1 MGKTLVIVES
11 PAKAKT
17 IGRYLGKEYIIEAS
31 KGHIRDLPQKVMGV
45 NTANNYK
52 PMYIDSPDKAAVIKE
67 IKSLAEKCGN
77 VLIATDPDREGEAI
91 AWHIANVLKIDPST
105 KCRITFNEI
114 TKKAV
119 LDAVANPRQID
130 INIVDAQQARRV
142 LDRLYG
148 YELSPLLWKKIQK
161 DLSAGRV
168 QSVATKLVMER
179 DDEINAFEPKEY
191 WEIESEVSKEG
202 AKLKKDRF
210 TIDYYGRK
218 TSDGADKVTLNNK
231 EEADRVLSE
240 VEGRD
245 FTVDSVVTGSK
256 ERKSAAPFTTS
267 TLQQEASRRLGFA
280 PARTMSIAQMLYQG
294 VEVADMGS
302 TSLISYMRTDS
313 VRISEEAVAAARKI
327 IVDKYGKEYLCPYKR
342 EFKNKNSAQDAHEAI
357 RPTHFECEP
366 DIVKSSLTS
375 DQYKLYKLIWERFF
389 ATQMA
394 GAKLDTL
401 NADISCGDNVFKVSG
416 EVVVFDGFLKIYA
429 DLKESDADSKKKE
442 TKLPTLNC
450 GDVLVNH
457 KTTAEQKFTQPKP
470 HYTEATL
477 ISTMEKNGIGRPS
490 TYAPTISTIEKR
502 NYVEKEGKNILI
514 TDIGR
519 VVTDFLQ
526 EHFADVMDVGF
537 TAEMEEKLD
546 SIENGDVS
554 WVSVID
560 GFYPSFHEQIRN
572 VADNTEKI
580 KIEDEKTGEKCP
592 DCGSDLVYKNSRYGR
607 FIACS
612 NYPDCKFSKNIENK
626 LKDTPCPYCGSGINI
641 LKSKK
646 HKNKTF
652 YACDKLGKDPEC
664 SFISWDPPIKDKK
677 CPTCGSFMVYRKFRG
692 KTYQKCG
699 NRDCPTNAKRSRS

>member
-1 MGKTLVIVES
+1 MSRTLVIVES

-17 IGRYLGKEYIIEAS
+17 IGRYLGKDYIIEAS

-52 PMYIDSPDKAAVIKE
+52 PMYIDSPDKLQVIKE
-67 IKSLAEKCGN
+67 IKGLAEKCDN

-91 AWHIANVLKIDPST
+91 AWHIATVLKIDPST

-114 TKKAV
+114 TKNAI
-119 LDAVANPRQID
+119 LAAVANPREID
-130 INIVDAQQARRV
+130 LNVVDAQQARRV

-191 WEIESEVSKEG
+191 WEIRAEVSKEG
-202 AKLKKDRF
+202 TKLKKDRF
-210 TIDYYGRK
+210 TIDFYGK
-218 TSDGADKVTLNNK
+218 KNGGSADKLTLNNK
-231 EEADRVLSE
+231 DEADKVLAE
-240 VEGRD
+240 VQDKD
-245 FTVDSVVTGSK
+245 FVVDSVVRGSK
-256 ERKSAAPFTTS
+256 ERKGAAPFTTS

-280 PARTMSIAQMLYQG
+280 PARTMNVAQMLYQG
-294 VEVADMGS
+294 VEVQDMGS

-313 VRISEEAVAAARKI
+313 VRISDEAVKAAASI
-327 IVDKYGKEYLCPYKR
+327 ITKKYGKEYLSPYKR

-389 ATQMA
+389 ASQMSP
-394 GAKLDTL
+394 AKLDTM

-416 EVVVFDGFLKIYA
+416 EVVTFDGFLKVYD
-429 DLKESDADSKKKE
+429 DLKETDKEQTKKTNE
-442 TKLPTLNC
+442 LPSLEE
-450 GDVLVNH
+450 GDVLKNH
-457 KTTAEQKFTQPKP
+457 KTEAEQKFTQPKP

-477 ISTMEKNGIGRPS
+477 ISAMEKNGIGRPS

-502 NYVEKEGKNILI
+502 NYVEKQGKNILI

-519 VVTDFLQ
+519 VVTVFL
-526 EHFADVMDVGF
+526 EDHFNEVMDVGF
-537 TAEMEEKLD
+537 TADMEERLD

-554 WVSVID
+554 WVKVID
-560 GFYPSFHEQIRN
+560 SFYPKFHEQINNVSRN
-572 VADNTEKI
+572 ADKI
-580 KIEDEKTGEKCP
+580 KIEDEKTGEICP
-592 DCGSDLVYKNSRYGR
+592 ECGSELVYKNSRNGK

-612 NYPDCKFSKNIENK
+612 NYPTCTYSRNIEYK
-626 LKDTPCPYCGSGINI
+626 LKDTPCPFCGSGINI
-641 LKSKK
+641 LKSRK
-646 HKNKTF
+646 HKNKIF
-652 YACDKLGKDPEC
+652 YACDKKGSDPDC
-664 SFISWDPPIKDKK
+664 QFISWDPPVNGKT
-677 CPTCGSFMVYRKFRG
+677 CPTCGTYMVYRKFRG

-699 NRDCPTNAKRSRS
+699 NRDCPTNQKKSGS